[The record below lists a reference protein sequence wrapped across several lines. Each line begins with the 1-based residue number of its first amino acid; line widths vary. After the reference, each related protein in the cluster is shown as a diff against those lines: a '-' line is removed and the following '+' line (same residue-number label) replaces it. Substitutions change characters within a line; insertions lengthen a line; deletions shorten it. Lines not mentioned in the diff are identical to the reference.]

1 MLIESALAAGIDTIE
16 GGCLAKVALDDI
28 DALLNQT
35 ANFRLIPLDGL
46 GITEVEHG
54 ILVRHSTI
62 GIPDVHALL
71 NNLMEIAILGGEIRQ
86 LPETSTEAHFVH
98 LFQHTDGVFE
108 TVLGKLIVAL
118 PIDIEPPGIEMDD
131 IRRDAVLTEFVGN
144 VESFF
149 L

>member
-1 MLIESALAAGIDTIE
+1 
-16 GGCLAKVALDDI
+16 
-28 DALLNQT
+28 
-35 ANFRLIPLDGL
+35 
-46 GITEVEHG
+46 
-54 ILVRHSTI
+54 
-62 GIPDVHALL
+62 
-71 NNLMEIAILGGEIRQ
+71 MEIAILGGEIRQ